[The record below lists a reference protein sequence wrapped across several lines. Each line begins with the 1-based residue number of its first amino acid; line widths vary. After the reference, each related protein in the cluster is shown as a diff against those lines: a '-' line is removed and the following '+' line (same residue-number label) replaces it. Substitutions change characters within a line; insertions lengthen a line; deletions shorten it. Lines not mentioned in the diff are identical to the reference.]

1 MTAAAL
7 AARAADQLSGGVVGS
22 SLALVIIVLGGLVEG
37 TALGVVQAVLLG
49 HVFPRL
55 RRRRYIVITVLV
67 AGLGWAAASA
77 PGVLAGDS
85 GGAPPSLLLVLPGA
99 AAIGALMGV
108 LLGAAQAW
116 ALGGAVT
123 RPWRWVSANAIAW
136 APAMAVIFLGATAPD
151 ASWPLQAVLGIALLT
166 GAAAGT
172 VLGVVTRAF
181 LPSLV
186 GVVAP
191 SGGRHQ

>member
-7 AARAADQLSGGVVGS
+7 AARTASPLTGGVVGS
-22 SLALVIIVLGGLVEG
+22 SLALAIVVLGGLVEG
-37 TALGVVQAVLLG
+37 AALGVVQAVLLG
-49 HVFPRL
+49 RVFPRL
-55 RRRRYIVITVLV
+55 RRRRYVVATVLV

-85 GGAPPSLLLVLPGA
+85 GGAPPSLLVVLPGA
-99 AAIGALMGV
+99 AALGVVMGA

-116 ALGGAVT
+116 SLRGAASH
-123 RPWRWVSANAIAW
+123 PWRWVTASAVAW
-136 APAMAVIFLGATAPD
+136 PPAMAVVFLGATAPD
-151 ASWPLQAVLGIALLT
+151 ASWPLQAVLGIAMLT

-181 LPSLV
+181 LPSLIRV
-186 GVVAP
+186 IAP
-191 SGGRHQ
+191 SGGPH